1 MKVKSTKRFKDAVQN
16 RIVLEGEEINV
27 SPKRATELVSLGLA
41 VKLTQKKN
49 ESKNKTTKRKSK

>member
-49 ESKNKTTKRKSK
+49 EIKPNKKQSK

>member
-1 MKVKSTKRFKDAVQN
+1 MKVKSTKRFKDAVHN

-27 SPKRATELVSLGLA
+27 SPKRATELVSLGLV

-49 ESKNKTTKRKSK
+49 EIKSNKKQSK

>member
-49 ESKNKTTKRKSK
+49 ESKSNKKQSK

>member
-27 SPKRATELVSLGLA
+27 SPKRATELVSLGLV

-49 ESKNKTTKRKSK
+49 EIKSNKKQSK

>member
-27 SPKRATELVSLGLA
+27 SPKRATELVSLGLV

-49 ESKNKTTKRKSK
+49 ESKSNKKQSK

>member
-49 ESKNKTTKRKSK
+49 EIKSNKKQSK

>member
-27 SPKRATELVSLGLA
+27 SPKRATELVSLGLV

-49 ESKNKTTKRKSK
+49 EIKPNKKQSK